1 MDDVGAGS
9 IALIIATFILV
20 GITGYYAVQT
30 RKTVKVLE
38 KTAELSVRPQLKGT
52 LQPIG
57 PVNLDLMIKNIGN
70 GSANGVELSYWL
82 EGCDQTKR
90 NWTKPLISPNDYDTF
105 FIPVAEDKNE
115 TSMDYFKNNQTIIRI
130 VGKYHD
136 ILGNEHKIDDSIDV
150 TAYVKQFEVTSVRYS
165 EPTDE
170 QLVKHLKE
178 ISTSITEFLKKVQP
192 K

>member
-1 MDDVGAGS
+1 MTDVDTDS
-9 IALIIATFILV
+9 IALIVATFILV

-70 GSANGVELSYWL
+70 GSAIRVELSYWL

-90 NWTKPLISPNDYDTF
+90 NWTKPLMSPNDYDTF
-105 FIPVAEDKNE
+105 IIPITEDKNE
-115 TSMDYFKNNQTIIRI
+115 ANMYYFKNNKTIIRI
-130 VGKYHD
+130 VGKYYD
-136 ILGNEHKIDDSIDV
+136 ILSNEHKIDDSIDI
-150 TAYVKQFEVTSVRYS
+150 TAYVKQLETTSVRYS

-170 QLVKHLKE
+170 
-178 ISTSITEFLKKVQP
+178 
-192 K
+192 